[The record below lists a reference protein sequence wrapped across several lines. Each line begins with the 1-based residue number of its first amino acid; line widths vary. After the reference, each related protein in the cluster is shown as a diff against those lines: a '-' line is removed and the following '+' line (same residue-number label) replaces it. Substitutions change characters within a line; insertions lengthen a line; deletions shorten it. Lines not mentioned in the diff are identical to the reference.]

1 MDLENPPLVSIIVPC
16 YNYGHLLGETLN
28 NILEQSYENWECIIV
43 DDGST
48 DNTSIVAKEFV
59 HNHKQFSYVFQKNAG
74 LSAAR
79 NTGLHHS
86 KGSFIQLLDADDFIE
101 SNKLLSQINVFIEHP
116 NSDIVY
122 SEVRYFSSEQKNLR
136 LFSMSEIDKPW
147 MPKVDSSN
155 QQLLMS
161 TLIKLNICVVNAPLI
176 RKSVFD
182 KIGLFNTKLI
192 AVEDWEYWCR
202 CAFQKINFR
211 YDNSLG
217 SMALVRFHEGSMSK
231 NMKRMYEAACVARNT
246 IEHLIQKMNSQEDS
260 SQLFIRNRQERMFLH
275 KSLFEIYR
283 DDKDFKN
290 ALKHLYHFGLLSTQ
304 IRYVIKEAF
313 HIFKIRLFDAFSI
326 EYFS

>member
-1 MDLENPPLVSIIVPC
+1 MNPSNPPLVSIIVPC
-16 YNYGHLLGETLN
+16 YNYGYLLSETLN
-28 NILEQSYENWECIIV
+28 NILEQSYTNWECIIV

-48 DNTSIVAKEFV
+48 DNTSSVAKEFV
-59 HNHKQFSYVFQKNAG
+59 NGHKQFSYVFQKNAG

-79 NTGLHHS
+79 NTGIHHS

-101 SNKLLSQINVFIEHP
+101 SNKLRSQINVFTEHP

-122 SEVRYFSSEQKNLR
+122 SEVRYFSSEQKTLR
-136 LFSMSEIDKPW
+136 RFSMSEIDKPW

-161 TLIKLNICVVNAPLI
+161 TLIELNICVVNAPLI

-192 AVEDWEYWCR
+192 AVEDWEFWCR
-202 CAFQKINFR
+202 CAFQNVNFR
-211 YDNSLG
+211 FDNSLG
-217 SMALVRFHEGSMSK
+217 SQALVRFHEGSMSK
-231 NMKRMYEAACVARNT
+231 NMKRMFEAACVARNT
-246 IEHLIQKMNSQEDS
+246 IEQLIQKMNSQEDS

-283 DDKDFKN
+283 DEKDFKN
-290 ALKHLYHFGLLSTQ
+290 ALTHLNHFGLISNQ
-304 IRYVIKEAF
+304 KRYIIKEAF
-313 HIFKIRLFDAFSI
+313 HIFKMRLQIAFS
-326 EYFS
+326 